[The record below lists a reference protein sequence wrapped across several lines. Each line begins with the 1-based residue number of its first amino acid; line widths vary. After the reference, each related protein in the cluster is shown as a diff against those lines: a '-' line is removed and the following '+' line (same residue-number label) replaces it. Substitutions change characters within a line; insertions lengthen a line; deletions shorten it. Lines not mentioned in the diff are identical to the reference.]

1 MFERFTE
8 RARQV
13 VVLAQEEARIL
24 KHNYIGTEHI
34 LLGLLREEEGLAAR
48 VLESLDITVERVRAQ
63 VVRIV
68 GSGEEVTS
76 GQIPFTPRAKKVLEL
91 ALREALSLGHNY
103 IGTEHIL
110 LGLVRENE
118 GVAARIL
125 LDFDADSEKI
135 RNEVIRMLSG
145 PGGRQRSGSGSGSG
159 AQGEGKKSSKLL
171 DQFGRNLTKL
181 ASEGKLDPVVGRETE
196 VERIM
201 QILSRRQKNNPV
213 LIGEPG
219 VGKTAVVEGLAQRIT
234 SGEVPELLKNKQIYT
249 LDLAALVAGS
259 KYRGEFEE
267 RLKKVMKEITQR
279 GDIILF
285 IDELHNLVGAGA
297 AEGAIDAASILKPA
311 LARGELQTIGAT
323 TLDEYRKYL
332 ERDSALERRFQQIK
346 VDQPS
351 TEETVQV
358 LKGLRDRYEAHHHV
372 GITDEALEAA
382 AELADRYISDRFLP
396 DKAIDL
402 IDEAASRARIK
413 SMTAPPVYKELEEE
427 IETTRRDKE
436 AAIEAQEFEKAANLR
451 DSERQLTNKK
461 RDLEEQWRSGE
472 SGERPEIGEEEIADI
487 VSMWTGIPVFK
498 LTEAETQ
505 KLIRMEDELHKRVIG
520 QQAAIEAVSKAIR
533 RSRAGLKDPKRP
545 TGSFIFLGPSG
556 VGKTELGR
564 TLAEFLF
571 GDEEAMVR
579 IDMSEYMEKHSVSR
593 LVGSPPG
600 YIGYDEGGQ
609 LTEAVRRKPYSVL
622 LLDEIEKAHPDVFNI
637 LLQILEDGWLT
648 DSQGRKVDF
657 RNTIIIMTSNIGA
670 SEIAKNTGI
679 GFTISDDEGGVT
691 YDDMKTRIMGD
702 LKKVFRPEFLNRID
716 EVIVF
721 HKLAKAEIREI
732 VELLMKRVRASL
744 ADRELSLN
752 LSDDAADLLVEKGW
766 DPSMGARPLRRAIQR
781 YIEDPLADLALSS
794 NLRARL
800 HRRGRPR
807 PLRRPGEGSRHQ
819 GHQARAQA
827 RGGGCRRRGRAART
841 RPPRSRA
848 PAATRT
854 RRRCRTTP
862 RSCRTCRTLR
872 RSRRPATRT
881 SRRRFGLPAGRGIGR
896 PWPGRGPSGVVLRS
910 WPGWRCAARPR
921 RSAAEP
927 VFEKLKVPTVGGAEI
942 NVEVMRPA
950 GKRVP
955 VILTYSPYNTLNE
968 GSGQNLADDAI
979 GQRYLDRGTA
989 ARWPTCSAP
998 AAPRAAG
1005 TTAAGRAAVGRRR
1018 GERPGREGLEQ
1029 RPGGHDRRLLR
1040 RHHRH
1045 DDRGPRP
1052 RRAGPEGDRADRGH
1066 QPLVRLRLRRRR
1078 ALPGQ
1083 LRGADRRGLRHAA
1096 GVRLRLR
1103 PHAAQRPHRPQARW
1117 TRCWTA
1123 PTRAAP
1129 PSTRSRATTARRTTT
1144 TSGPSATT
1152 AATRRDPRGRA
1163 GGQRLAGL
1171 QRQAGGGRGPV
1182 PRAARRAP
1190 QAAVH
1195 VPGLAREPRC
1205 RELAAAAGPLLRPHP
1220 AGQAQRHRAR
1230 ARGAVRGPLG
1240 RLRQHRLHRRHGV
1253 AAAGHP

>member
-1 MFERFTE
+1 VFERFTE

-145 PGGRQRSGSGSGSG
+145 PGGRQGRAGAAAG

-181 ASEGKLDPVVGRETE
+181 AAEAKLDPVVGRETE

-267 RLKKVMKEITQR
+267 RLKKVMKEIQQR

-332 ERDSALERRFQQIK
+332 ERDSALERRFQQIR
-346 VDQPS
+346 VDQP
-351 TEETVQV
+351 TTDETVQI
-358 LKGLRDRYEAHHHV
+358 LKGLRQRYEDHHRV

-413 SMTAPPVYKELEEE
+413 SMTAPPVYRDLEEE

-451 DSERQLTNKK
+451 DTERQLTNKK
-461 RDLEEQWRSGE
+461 RELEEQWRSGE

-505 KLIRMEDELHKRVIG
+505 KLMRMEEELHKRVIG
-520 QQAAIEAVSKAIR
+520 QHAAIEAVSKAIR

-571 GDEEAMVR
+571 GDEDAMVR

-637 LLQILEDGWLT
+637 LL
-648 DSQGRKVDF
+648 F
-657 RNTIIIMTSNIGA
+657 RNSIVIMTSNIGA

-679 GFTISDDEGGVT
+679 GFTVGDETGLS
-691 YDDMKTRIMGD
+691 YDDMKNRIMGE
-702 LKKVFRPEFLNRID
+702 LKKVFRPEFINRID

-721 HKLAKAEIREI
+721 HKLTKEEITTIVDLLLKRIRE
-732 VELLMKRVRASL
+732 SL
-744 ADRELSLN
+744 AERELSLN
-752 LSDDAADLLVEKGW
+752 LTEGAADLLVEKGW
-766 DPSMGARPLRRAIQR
+766 DPAMGARPLRRAIQR
-781 YIEDPLADLALSS
+781 YVEDPLADEVLSQS
-794 NLRARL
+794 MPPGSTVEVDRL
-800 HRRGRPR
+800 S
-807 PLRRPGEGSRHQ
+807 EDE
-819 GHQARAQA
+819 RAQLA
-827 RGGGCRRRGRAART
+827 ESTEGD
-841 RPPRSRA
+841 PQEIKISIV
-848 PAATRT
+848 
-854 RRRCRTTP
+854 TP
-862 RSCRTCRTLR
+862 KERKRET
-872 RSRRPATRT
+872 
-881 SRRRFGLPAGRGIGR
+881 
-896 PWPGRGPSGVVLRS
+896 V
-910 WPGWRCAARPR
+910 
-921 RSAAEP
+921 
-927 VFEKLKVPTVGGAEI
+927 TVGGQGDARE
-942 NVEVMRPA
+942 
-950 GKRVP
+950 
-955 VILTYSPYNTLNE
+955 E
-968 GSGQNLADDAI
+968 GSSDDPNSE
-979 GQRYLDRGTA
+979 G
-989 ARWPTCSAP
+989 AP
-998 AAPRAAG
+998 DLPD
-1005 TTAAGRAAVGRRR
+1005 
-1018 GERPGREGLEQ
+1018 E
-1029 RPGGHDRRLLR
+1029 
-1040 RHHRH
+1040 
-1045 DDRGPRP
+1045 
-1052 RRAGPEGDRADRGH
+1052 PE
-1066 QPLVRLRLRRRR
+1066 V
-1078 ALPGQ
+1078 LP
-1083 LRGADRRGLRHAA
+1083 D
-1096 GVRLRLR
+1096 V
-1103 PHAAQRPHRPQARW
+1103 PD
-1117 TRCWTA
+1117 
-1123 PTRAAP
+1123 AP
-1129 PSTRSRATTARRTTT
+1129 PPPEAKE
-1144 TSGPSATT
+1144 
-1152 AATRRDPRGRA
+1152 D
-1163 GGQRLAGL
+1163 
-1171 QRQAGGGRGPV
+1171 
-1182 PRAARRAP
+1182 
-1190 QAAVH
+1190 
-1195 VPGLAREPRC
+1195 E
-1205 RELAAAAGPLLRPHP
+1205 
-1220 AGQAQRHRAR
+1220 
-1230 ARGAVRGPLG
+1230 
-1240 RLRQHRLHRRHGV
+1240 
-1253 AAAGHP
+1253 

>member
-13 VVLAQEEARIL
+13 VVLAQEEARTL

-145 PGGRQRSGSGSGSG
+145 PGGRRQGSGQGAAASAA

-196 VERIM
+196 IERIM
-201 QILSRRQKNNPV
+201 QILSRRTKNNPV

-234 SGEVPELLKNKQIYT
+234 NADVPELLKGKQIYT

-332 ERDSALERRFQQIK
+332 ERDSALERRFQQIR
-346 VDQPS
+346 VDQPT
-351 TEETVQV
+351 TEETVQI
-358 LKGLRDRYEAHHHV
+358 LKGLRDRYEQHHKV
-372 GITDEALEAA
+372 DITDEALEAS
-382 AELADRYISDRFLP
+382 AELADRYISDRQLP

-402 IDEAASRARIK
+402 IDEAASRMRIK
-413 SMTAPPVYKELEEE
+413 SMTSPPVYRELEEE
-427 IETTRRDKE
+427 IEDTRRAKE
-436 AAIEAQEFEKAANLR
+436 AAIEGQEFEKAASLR
-451 DSERQLTNKK
+451 DQERKLSNRK
-461 RDLEEQWRSGE
+461 RELEEQWERGE
-472 SGERPEIGEEEIADI
+472 GDHDRPAIGEEEIADI

-498 LTEAETQ
+498 LTEAETP
-505 KLIRMEDELHKRVIG
+505 KLMRMEDELHKRVIG
-520 QQAAIEAVSKAIR
+520 QNPAVEVISKAIR

-545 TGSFIFLGPSG
+545 TGSFVFLGPSG
-556 VGKTELGR
+556 VGKTELAR

-571 GDEEAMVR
+571 GDEDAMVR
-579 IDMSEYMEKHSVSR
+579 IDMSEYMEKHAVSR

-609 LTEAVRRKPYSVL
+609 LTEAVRRKPYCVL

-637 LLQILEDGWLT
+637 LLQILEDGRLT
-648 DSQGRKVDF
+648 DSQGRTVDF
-657 RNTIIIMTSNIGA
+657 RHAIVIMTSNIGA
-670 SEIAKNTGI
+670 QEIARNTPL
-679 GFTISDDEGGVT
+679 GFAVSDDETGIT
-691 YDDMKTRIMGD
+691 YEDMKNRIMGE

-721 HKLAKAEIREI
+721 HKLARDEIKTI
-732 VELLMKRVRASL
+732 VELLLRRVRQSL
-744 ADRELSLN
+744 AERELQLE
-752 LSDDAADLLVEKGW
+752 LTEDAKDLLVEKGW

-781 YIEDPLADLALSS
+781 FIEDPLADFV
-794 NLRARL
+794 LRA
-800 HRRGRPR
+800 
-807 PLRRPGEGSRHQ
+807 E
-819 GHQARAQA
+819 
-827 RGGGCRRRGRAART
+827 
-841 RPPRSRA
+841 
-848 PAATRT
+848 
-854 RRRCRTTP
+854 
-862 RSCRTCRTLR
+862 
-872 RSRRPATRT
+872 
-881 SRRRFGLPAGRGIGR
+881 LPAGATVMVERGGEGEEEEVNLTVIE
-896 PWPGRGPSGVVLRS
+896 
-910 WPGWRCAARPR
+910 A
-921 RSAAEP
+921 
-927 VFEKLKVPTVGGAEI
+927 KKVP
-942 NVEVMRPA
+942 
-950 GKRVP
+950 
-955 VILTYSPYNTLNE
+955 
-968 GSGQNLADDAI
+968 
-979 GQRYLDRGTA
+979 
-989 ARWPTCSAP
+989 
-998 AAPRAAG
+998 
-1005 TTAAGRAAVGRRR
+1005 AAVG
-1018 GERPGREGLEQ
+1018 
-1029 RPGGHDRRLLR
+1029 
-1040 RHHRH
+1040 
-1045 DDRGPRP
+1045 
-1052 RRAGPEGDRADRGH
+1052 
-1066 QPLVRLRLRRRR
+1066 
-1078 ALPGQ
+1078 
-1083 LRGADRRGLRHAA
+1083 
-1096 GVRLRLR
+1096 
-1103 PHAAQRPHRPQARW
+1103 
-1117 TRCWTA
+1117 
-1123 PTRAAP
+1123 
-1129 PSTRSRATTARRTTT
+1129 
-1144 TSGPSATT
+1144 
-1152 AATRRDPRGRA
+1152 
-1163 GGQRLAGL
+1163 
-1171 QRQAGGGRGPV
+1171 GGRTEEGEADGDEHEHAEEP
-1182 PRAARRAP
+1182 PPPPPPAAEAE
-1190 QAAVH
+1190 QS
-1195 VPGLAREPRC
+1195 
-1205 RELAAAAGPLLRPHP
+1205 
-1220 AGQAQRHRAR
+1220 
-1230 ARGAVRGPLG
+1230 
-1240 RLRQHRLHRRHGV
+1240 
-1253 AAAGHP
+1253 

>member
-13 VVLAQEEARIL
+13 VVLAQEEARTL

-145 PGGRQRSGSGSGSG
+145 PGGRRQGAGQGAGAGAG

-181 ASEGKLDPVVGRETE
+181 AAESKLDPVVGRETE
-196 VERIM
+196 IERIM
-201 QILSRRQKNNPV
+201 QILSRRTKNNPV

-234 SGEVPELLKNKQIYT
+234 NADVPELLKGKQIYT

-332 ERDSALERRFQQIK
+332 ERDSALERRFQQIR
-346 VDQPS
+346 VDEPS
-351 TEETVQV
+351 TEETEQI
-358 LKGLRDRYEAHHHV
+358 LKGLRDRYEQHHKV
-372 GITDEALEAA
+372 DITDEALQAA

-402 IDEAASRARIK
+402 IDEAASRMRIK
-413 SMTAPPVYKELEEE
+413 SMTAPPVYRELEDE
-427 IETTRRDKE
+427 IEETRRAKE
-436 AAIEAQEFEKAANLR
+436 QAIEAQEFEKAANLR
-451 DSERQLTNKK
+451 DKERRLTNKK
-461 RDLEEQWRSGE
+461 RELEEQWE
-472 SGERPEIGEEEIADI
+472 SGEGGERPAIGEEEIADI

-505 KLIRMEDELHKRVIG
+505 KLMRMEDELHKRVIG
-520 QQAAIEAVSKAIR
+520 QHQAIEVVSKAIR

-556 VGKTELGR
+556 VGKTELAR

-579 IDMSEYMEKHSVSR
+579 VDMSEYMEKHAVSR

-637 LLQILEDGWLT
+637 LLQILEDGRLT
-648 DSQGRKVDF
+648 DAQGRTVDF
-657 RNTIIIMTSNIGA
+657 RHAIVIMTSNIGA
-670 SEIAKNTGI
+670 SEIARNTPL
-679 GFTISDDEGGVT
+679 GFAVSDDETGIT
-691 YDDMKTRIMGD
+691 YDDMKSRIMGE

-716 EVIVF
+716 DVIVF
-721 HKLAKAEIREI
+721 HKLQKDEIKQI
-732 VELLMKRVRASL
+732 VDLLLLRIRQSM
-744 ADRELSLN
+744 ADRELQLE
-752 LSDDAADLLVEKGW
+752 LSDGMKDLLVEKGW

-781 YIEDPLADLALSS
+781 YIEDPLADFV
-794 NLRARL
+794 LRTEPVSGSTL
-800 HRRGRPR
+800 LVEEPD
-807 PLRRPGEGSRHQ
+807 EGSEDDIKLSVIE
-819 GHQARAQA
+819 
-827 RGGGCRRRGRAART
+827 
-841 RPPRSRA
+841 PKPA
-848 PAATRT
+848 P
-854 RRRCRTTP
+854 TP
-862 RSCRTCRTLR
+862 V
-872 RSRRPATRT
+872 
-881 SRRRFGLPAGRGIGR
+881 
-896 PWPGRGPSGVVLRS
+896 GV
-910 WPGWRCAARPR
+910 
-921 RSAAEP
+921 
-927 VFEKLKVPTVGGAEI
+927 GAE
-942 NVEVMRPA
+942 
-950 GKRVP
+950 G
-955 VILTYSPYNTLNE
+955 
-968 GSGQNLADDAI
+968 GSGDDAPGDE
-979 GQRYLDRGTA
+979 GQADLPELPELD
-989 ARWPTCSAP
+989 
-998 AAPRAAG
+998 
-1005 TTAAGRAAVGRRR
+1005 
-1018 GERPGREGLEQ
+1018 
-1029 RPGGHDRRLLR
+1029 
-1040 RHHRH
+1040 
-1045 DDRGPRP
+1045 
-1052 RRAGPEGDRADRGH
+1052 
-1066 QPLVRLRLRRRR
+1066 
-1078 ALPGQ
+1078 
-1083 LRGADRRGLRHAA
+1083 
-1096 GVRLRLR
+1096 
-1103 PHAAQRPHRPQARW
+1103 
-1117 TRCWTA
+1117 
-1123 PTRAAP
+1123 AP
-1129 PSTRSRATTARRTTT
+1129 P
-1144 TSGPSATT
+1144 
-1152 AATRRDPRGRA
+1152 D
-1163 GGQRLAGL
+1163 
-1171 QRQAGGGRGPV
+1171 
-1182 PRAARRAP
+1182 
-1190 QAAVH
+1190 
-1195 VPGLAREPRC
+1195 EP
-1205 RELAAAAGPLLRPHP
+1205 ASDA
-1220 AGQAQRHRAR
+1220 
-1230 ARGAVRGPLG
+1230 
-1240 RLRQHRLHRRHGV
+1240 
-1253 AAAGHP
+1253 